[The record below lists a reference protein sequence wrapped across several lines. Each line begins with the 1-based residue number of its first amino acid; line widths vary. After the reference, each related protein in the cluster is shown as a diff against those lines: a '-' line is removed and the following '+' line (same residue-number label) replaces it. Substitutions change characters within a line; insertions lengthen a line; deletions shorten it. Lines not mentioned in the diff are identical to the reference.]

1 MKHLV
6 IFFLMSSVST
16 LSFPQDDSRIN
27 SDRAAPNFVLENI
40 DGDYRVLWKMMKL
53 SWRNWLLVYWKI

>member
-40 DGDYRVLWKMMKL
+40 DGDYRVL
-53 SWRNWLLVYWKI
+53 